1 VIALGGSET
10 RVGFVGLG
18 NIGKPMATR
27 LLEWGGGLTVFDL
40 EADPLRELQLRG
52 ARAASSVGELA
63 AECGVVCVM
72 VNTDDQVRDVMG
84 EILGAARAGTVVAVH
99 STISPDL
106 PPRLEDLAG
115 RHDLLFAD
123 APVSGGA
130 MGAAEGTLAIMVGGT
145 DAAYDAVREPFGL
158 MGTEV
163 VHCGPAGNG
172 TAAKL
177 ARNLLHFVAFT
188 ATGEALRLAEAA
200 GVDLVTL
207 GRIVRHT
214 DSITGGPGAI
224 MHRDTTA
231 PLTPDDGWTPVF
243 EHVLALGTKDL
254 AHAIDLADR
263 LDVEVPMAR
272 YAREHLAEA
281 LGLRA
286 VGGEM
291 VSTGSTSDAVPGS
304 TSDAVPGSTSDAV
317 PGSTTEGSL
326 S

>member
-1 VIALGGSET
+1 VS
-10 RVGFVGLG
+10 RVGFIGLG
-18 NIGKPMATR
+18 NIGKPMAAR
-27 LLEWGGGLTVFDL
+27 LVAWPGGLTAYDV
-40 EADPLRELQLRG
+40 APDPLAELEKLG
-52 ARAASSVGELA
+52 ARAATSVAEVA
-63 AECGVVCVM
+63 SECGVICVM

-84 EILGAARAGTVVAVH
+84 QVLGAAQPGTVIAVH

-115 RHDLLFAD
+115 RHDLLFVD

-130 MGAAEGTLAIMVGGT
+130 MGAAEGTLAVMVGGT
-145 DAAYDAVREPFGL
+145 DAAFDAVKEPFAL
-158 MGTEV
+158 LGTEV

-200 GVDLVTL
+200 GVDLVAL

-231 PLTPDDGWTPVF
+231 PLSPEDGWTSIF
-243 EHVLALGTKDL
+243 EHVLAIGAKDL
-254 AHAIDLADR
+254 GHAMELADR
-263 LDVEVPMAR
+263 LGVEVPMAR
-272 YAREHLAEA
+272 YASEHLAGA
-281 LGLRA
+281 LGLA
-286 VGGEM
+286 G
-291 VSTGSTSDAVPGS
+291 VSTGSTSGDGGTIS
-304 TSDAVPGSTSDAV
+304 
-317 PGSTTEGSL
+317 
-326 S
+326 

>member
-1 VIALGGSET
+1 VS

-18 NIGKPMATR
+18 NIGKPMAAR
-27 LLEWGGGLTVFDL
+27 LVAWPGGLTVYDV
-40 EADPLRELQLRG
+40 APDPLAELEKLG
-52 ARAASSVGELA
+52 ARAAASVAELA
-63 AECGVVCVM
+63 AECGVICVM

-84 EILGAARAGTVVAVH
+84 EVLGAARPGTVVAVH

-115 RHDLLFAD
+115 RHDLLFVD

-130 MGAAEGTLAIMVGGT
+130 MGAADGSLAIMVGGT
-145 DAAYDAVREPFGL
+145 SAAYDAVREPFAL
-158 MGTEV
+158 LGTEV

-200 GVDLVTL
+200 GVDLVAL
-207 GRIVRHT
+207 GRVVRHT

-231 PLTPDDGWTPVF
+231 PLAPDDGWTSIF
-243 EHVLALGTKDL
+243 EHVLALGSKDL
-254 AHAIDLADR
+254 AHAIELADR
-263 LDVEVPMAR
+263 LGVEVPMAQ
-272 YAREHLAEA
+272 YAAEHLAEA
-281 LGLRA
+281 LGL
-286 VGGEM
+286 GGVTSE
-291 VSTGSTSDAVPGS
+291 VSRRSQTDLLNHRQEEKA
-304 TSDAVPGSTSDAV
+304 
-317 PGSTTEGSL
+317 
-326 S
+326 

>member
-1 VIALGGSET
+1 V

-18 NIGKPMATR
+18 NIGKPMAAR
-27 LLEWGGGLTVFDL
+27 LVAWPGGLTVYDV
-40 EADPLRELQLRG
+40 APDPLAELEKLG
-52 ARAASSVGELA
+52 ARAASSVAELA

-72 VNTDDQVRDVMG
+72 VNTDDQVREVIG
-84 EILGAARAGTVVAVH
+84 QVLGAARPGTVVAVH

-115 RHDLLFAD
+115 RHDLLFVD

-130 MGAAEGTLAIMVGGT
+130 MGAGDGTLAIMVGGVE
-145 DAAYDAVREPFGL
+145 AAYEAVQEPFAL

-200 GVDLVTL
+200 GVDLVAL

-224 MHRDTTA
+224 MHRDRTA
-231 PLTPDDGWTPVF
+231 PLAPDDGWTPIF

-254 AHAIDLADR
+254 GHAIELADR
-263 LDVEVPMAR
+263 LGVEVPMAQ
-272 YAREHLAEA
+272 YAEAHLAEA
-281 LGLRA
+281 LGLA
-286 VGGEM
+286 P
-291 VSTGSTSDAVPGS
+291 TGSTTGEA
-304 TSDAVPGSTSDAV
+304 AIR
-317 PGSTTEGSL
+317 
-326 S
+326 

>member
-1 VIALGGSET
+1 V
-10 RVGFVGLG
+10 RVGFIGLG

-27 LLEWGGGLTVFDL
+27 LLAWPEGLTVYDV
-40 EADPLRELQLRG
+40 APDPLAELEKQG
-52 ARAASSVGELA
+52 ARVATSAAELA
-63 AECGVVCVM
+63 SECGVISVM
-72 VNTDDQVRDVMG
+72 VNTDDQVRDVIG
-84 EILGAARAGTVVAVH
+84 QVLGAARPGTVIAVH

-115 RHDLLFAD
+115 RHDLLFVD

-130 MGAAEGTLAIMVGGT
+130 MGAADGTLAIMVGGS
-145 DAAYDAVREPFGL
+145 DAAYDAVREPFAL

-200 GVDLVTL
+200 GVDLVAL

-231 PLTPDDGWTPVF
+231 PLAPEDGWTSIF
-243 EHVLALGTKDL
+243 EHVLAIGEKDL
-254 AHAIDLADR
+254 GHALELADR
-263 LDVEVPMAR
+263 LGVEVPMAQ
-272 YAREHLAEA
+272 YASEHLAEA
-281 LGLRA
+281 LGLPAAGGRA
-286 VGGEM
+286 ASAASDQSRPHPEEH
-291 VSTGSTSDAVPGS
+291 VS
-304 TSDAVPGSTSDAV
+304 
-317 PGSTTEGSL
+317 
-326 S
+326 

>member
-1 VIALGGSET
+1 VTTHPVVEQAET
-10 RVGFVGLG
+10 RVGFIGLG
-18 NIGKPMATR
+18 NIGKPMAAR
-27 LLEWGGGLTVFDL
+27 LVAWPGGLTVFDVQPDPVAEL
-40 EADPLRELQLRG
+40 EKLG
-52 ARAASSVGELA
+52 ARVADSVADLA
-63 AECGVVCVM
+63 AECGLVCVM

-84 EILGAARAGTVVAVH
+84 ELLGAARPGTVVAVH

-115 RHDLLFAD
+115 RHDLLFVD

-130 MGAAEGTLAIMVGGT
+130 MGAADGTLAIMVGGS
-145 DAAYDAVREPFGL
+145 DAAYDAVREPFAL
-158 MGTEV
+158 LGTEV

-200 GVDLVTL
+200 GVDLVAL
-207 GRIVRHT
+207 GRVVRHT

-231 PLTPDDGWTPVF
+231 PLTPEDGWTSIF
-243 EHVLALGTKDL
+243 EHVLALGSKDL

-263 LDVEVPMAR
+263 LGVEVPMAQ
-272 YAREHLAEA
+272 YAAGHLASA
-281 LGLRA
+281 LGL
-286 VGGEM
+286 
-291 VSTGSTSDAVPGS
+291 VSA
-304 TSDAVPGSTSDAV
+304 
-317 PGSTTEGSL
+317 GSTTGRAGEVTGHSEGAPT
-326 S
+326 

>member
-1 VIALGGSET
+1 MNA

-27 LLEWGGGLTVFDL
+27 LVAWPDGLTVYDVQS
-40 EADPLRELQLRG
+40 DPLAEMEKLG
-52 ARAASSVGELA
+52 ARVAGSVAELA
-63 AECGVVCVM
+63 SECGVICVM
-72 VNTDDQVRDVMG
+72 VNTDDQVREVMG
-84 EILGAARAGTVVAVH
+84 EVLGAARSGTVVAVH

-115 RHDLLFAD
+115 RHDLLFVD

-130 MGAAEGTLAIMVGGT
+130 MGADAGTLAIMVGGT
-145 DAAYDAVREPFGL
+145 DEAFAAVREPFAL

-200 GVDLVTL
+200 GIDLVAL

-231 PLTPDDGWTPVF
+231 PLTPDDDWTSIF
-243 EHVLALGTKDL
+243 EHVLAIGAKDL
-254 AHAIDLADR
+254 AHAIELAGR
-263 LDVEVPMAR
+263 LEVDVPMAR
-272 YAREHLAEA
+272 YASEHLAEA
-281 LGLRA
+281 LGLA
-286 VGGEM
+286 G
-291 VSTGSTSDAVPGS
+291 VSTGSTTGRDV
-304 TSDAVPGSTSDAV
+304 
-317 PGSTTEGSL
+317 
-326 S
+326 

>member
-1 VIALGGSET
+1 MTGTSAVEPAAT
-10 RVGFVGLG
+10 PVGFVGLG
-18 NIGKPMATR
+18 NIGKPMAQR
-27 LLEWGGGLTVFDL
+27 LLAWPGGLVVFDL
-40 EADPLRELQLRG
+40 APEPVAELEKAG
-52 ARAASSVGELA
+52 ARAATSVGDLA
-63 AECGVVCVM
+63 SECGVICVM

-84 EILGAARAGTVVAVH
+84 EVLGAARTGTVVVVH

-115 RHDLLFAD
+115 RHDLLFVD

-130 MGAAEGTLAIMVGGT
+130 MGAADGTLAIMVGGT
-145 DAAYDAVREPFGL
+145 DAAFAAARGPLGL

-200 GVDLVTL
+200 GIDLVAL

-224 MHRDTTA
+224 MQRDTTA
-231 PLTPDDGWTPVF
+231 PLAPGDGWTPIF
-243 EHVLALGTKDL
+243 EHVLAIGSKDL
-254 AHAIDLADR
+254 AHAIELADR
-263 LDVEVPMAR
+263 LGVDVPMAQ
-272 YAREHLAEA
+272 YAAEHLGEA
-281 LGLRA
+281 LG
-286 VGGEM
+286 
-291 VSTGSTSDAVPGS
+291 VSA
-304 TSDAVPGSTSDAV
+304 
-317 PGSTTEGSL
+317 GSTTGVGGSTTVPAGSTIEGATA
-326 S
+326 

>member
-1 VIALGGSET
+1 VSRI
-10 RVGFVGLG
+10 GFIGLG
-18 NIGKPMATR
+18 NIGKPMALR
-27 LLEWGGGLTVFDL
+27 LAAWPDGLTVFDIAPEPLSEL
-40 EADPLRELQLRG
+40 EKAG
-52 ARAASSVGELA
+52 ATAAASVAELA
-63 AECGVVCVM
+63 AECEVICVM

-84 EILGAARAGTVVAVH
+84 QILGAARAGTTVAVH

-115 RHDLLFAD
+115 RHDLLLVD

-145 DAAYDAVREPFGL
+145 DSAFGAVVEPFAL
-158 MGTEV
+158 MGSEV

-188 ATGEALRLAEAA
+188 ATGEAQRLAEAA
-200 GVDLVTL
+200 GIDLVAL

-231 PLTPDDGWTPVF
+231 PLAPDDGWTSIF
-243 EHVLALGTKDL
+243 EHVLAIGAKDL
-254 AHAIDLADR
+254 GHAIELADR
-263 LDVEVPMAR
+263 LGVDVPMAR
-272 YAREHLAEA
+272 FSAEHLAAA
-281 LGLRA
+281 LGLTVADTEDGVRA
-286 VGGEM
+286 
-291 VSTGSTSDAVPGS
+291 
-304 TSDAVPGSTSDAV
+304 
-317 PGSTTEGSL
+317 
-326 S
+326 

>member
-1 VIALGGSET
+1 VTTPSVVEPAET
-10 RVGFVGLG
+10 RVGFIGLG
-18 NIGKPMATR
+18 NIGKPMAAR
-27 LLEWGGGLTVFDL
+27 LVAWPGGLTVYDVQPGPVAEL
-40 EADPLRELQLRG
+40 EELG
-52 ARAASSVGELA
+52 ARVASSVADLA
-63 AECGVVCVM
+63 AECGLVCVM

-84 EILGAARAGTVVAVH
+84 ELLGAAKPGTVVAVH

-115 RHDLLFAD
+115 RHDLLFVD

-130 MGAAEGTLAIMVGGT
+130 MGAADGTLAIMVGGSE
-145 DAAYDAVREPFGL
+145 AAYDAVREPFAL
-158 MGTEV
+158 LGTEV

-200 GVDLVTL
+200 GVDLVAL
-207 GRIVRHT
+207 GRVVRHT

-231 PLTPDDGWTPVF
+231 PLTPDDGWTPIF
-243 EHVLALGTKDL
+243 EHVLALGSKDL

-263 LDVEVPMAR
+263 LGVEVPMAQ
-272 YAREHLAEA
+272 YAAGHLAAA
-281 LGLRA
+281 LGL
-286 VGGEM
+286 G
-291 VSTGSTSDAVPGS
+291 VSAGSITGH
-304 TSDAVPGSTSDAV
+304 
-317 PGSTTEGSL
+317 TEGAQA
-326 S
+326 